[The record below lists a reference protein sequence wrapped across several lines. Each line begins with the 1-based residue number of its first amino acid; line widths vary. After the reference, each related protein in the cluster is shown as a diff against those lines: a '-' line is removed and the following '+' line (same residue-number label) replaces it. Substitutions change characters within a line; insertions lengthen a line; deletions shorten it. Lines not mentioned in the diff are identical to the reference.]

1 MNTPSHAL
9 AARRGFTLIEL
20 LTVIAIIGI
29 LAAIIVPTV
38 GKVRQTARTSAC
50 ASNLRQLSLAALMYA
65 GDNNGRLIDLQFGTE
80 SVYWFRQLYPY
91 LKSDALNRSTP
102 IFQCPSH
109 DEAQEAFAAS
119 GTEWQSTSYLL
130 LKETTTQRTLA
141 QIANPS
147 RSPMLIDAERA
158 DTENYRNEMRFRQ
171 QVKGDKPTWRHG
183 SGVNLSYWDGHVA
196 FVVNPT
202 FAEVFNQNP

>member
-1 MNTPSHAL
+1 MT
-9 AARRGFTLIEL
+9 RKTGFTLIEL

-50 ASNLRQLSLAALMYA
+50 ASNLRQLSLAALMFA
-65 GDNNGRLIDLQFGTE
+65 GDNNGRLVELQFGAE
-80 SVYWFRQLYPY
+80 PVYWFRQLYPY
-91 LKSDALNRSTP
+91 LKSDGLNRSSP
-102 IFQCPSH
+102 IFQCPS
-109 DEAQEAFAAS
+109 DEDAQAAFAANGS
-119 GTEWQSTSYLL
+119 EWQSTSYLL
-130 LKETTTQRTLA
+130 LRETTTQRTLA

-147 RSPMLIDAERA
+147 RSPLLIDAETT
-158 DTENYRNEMRFRQ
+158 DTENYRNETRFLQ
-171 QVKGDKPTWRHG
+171 QVKGNQPTWRHG

-196 FVVNPT
+196 LVVNPT